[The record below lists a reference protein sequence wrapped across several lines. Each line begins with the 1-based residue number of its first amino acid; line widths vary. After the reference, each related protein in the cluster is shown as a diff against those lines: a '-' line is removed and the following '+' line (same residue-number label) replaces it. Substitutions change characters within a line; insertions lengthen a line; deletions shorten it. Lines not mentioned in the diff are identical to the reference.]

1 MTIPRRSFKTIG
13 TNVTKIVKPLIS
25 KRGFGNSEIINNWV
39 NIVGN
44 KLAQNIMPQ
53 KISYNCN
60 SNLDGVL
67 LLRVNSSSVA
77 LEIQYVEKQI
87 INKINTYFGF
97 RAIGRIKIIQGPI
110 PSPERKLT
118 SKIRSIAKTDK
129 IELERKLN
137 SIKDPDLRVALAAL
151 GTAIIKK

>member
-1 MTIPRRSFKTIG
+1 MTIPRRKFKTIG

-39 NIVGN
+39 NIVGD
-44 KLAQNIMPQ
+44 KLAQNITPQ
-53 KISYNCN
+53 KISYNRN
-60 SNLDGVL
+60 SDVDGVL

-77 LEIQYVEKQI
+77 LEIQYIEKQI
-87 INKINTYFGF
+87 VNKINTYFGF
-97 RAIGRIKIIQGPI
+97 SAIGRIKIIQGPI
-110 PSPERKLT
+110 PTPEK
-118 SKIRSIAKTDK
+118 KIVDKIKTVANTDK

-137 SIKDPDLRVALAAL
+137 SVKDPDLRVALAAL

>member
-1 MTIPRRSFKTIG
+1 MTIPRRKFKTIG

-39 NIVGN
+39 NIVGD
-44 KLAQNIMPQ
+44 KLAQNITPQ
-53 KISYNCN
+53 KISYNSN

-77 LEIQYVEKQI
+77 LEIQYIGKQI

-110 PSPERKLT
+110 PTPEK
-118 SKIRSIAKTDK
+118 KIANKIKTVANTDK
-129 IELERKLN
+129 IELEKKLN
-137 SIKDPDLRVALAAL
+137 SVKDPDLRVALAAL
-151 GTAIIKK
+151 GAAIIKK

>member
-53 KISYNCN
+53 KISYNSN
-60 SNLDGVL
+60 YNLDGVL

-129 IELERKLN
+129 IELERKLT

>member
-39 NIVGN
+39 NIVGD

-53 KISYNCN
+53 KISYNST

>member
-1 MTIPRRSFKTIG
+1 MTIPRRKFKTIG

-39 NIVGN
+39 NIVGD
-44 KLAQNIMPQ
+44 KLAQNITPQ
-53 KISYNCN
+53 KISYNRN
-60 SNLDGVL
+60 SNVDGVL

-77 LEIQYVEKQI
+77 LEIQYIEKQI
-87 INKINTYFGF
+87 VNKINTYFGF
-97 RAIGRIKIIQGPI
+97 GAIGRIKIIQGPI
-110 PSPERKLT
+110 PAPEK
-118 SKIRSIAKTDK
+118 KIVDKIKTVANTDK

-137 SIKDPDLRVALAAL
+137 SVKDPDLRVALAAL

>member
-1 MTIPRRSFKTIG
+1 MTIPRRKFKTIG

-39 NIVGN
+39 NIVGD
-44 KLAQNIMPQ
+44 KLAQNITPQ
-53 KISYNCN
+53 KISYNRN
-60 SNLDGVL
+60 SNVDGVL

-77 LEIQYVEKQI
+77 LEIQYIEKQI
-87 INKINTYFGF
+87 VNKINTYFGF
-97 RAIGRIKIIQGPI
+97 SAIGRIKIIQGPI
-110 PSPERKLT
+110 PTPEK
-118 SKIRSIAKTDK
+118 KIVDKIKTVANTDK

-137 SIKDPDLRVALAAL
+137 SVKDPDLRVALAAL

>member
-39 NIVGN
+39 NIVGD

-53 KISYNCN
+53 KISYNSN
-60 SNLDGVL
+60 PNLDGVL

-77 LEIQYVEKQI
+77 LEIQYIEKQI

-97 RAIGRIKIIQGPI
+97 RAIARIKIIQGPI
-110 PSPERKLT
+110 PTPKK
-118 SKIRSIAKTDK
+118 KIATKNKTVANTDK
-129 IELERKLN
+129 MELERKLN
-137 SIKDPDLRVALAAL
+137 SEKDQELRAALAAL
-151 GTAIIKK
+151 GTAIVKK

>member
-1 MTIPRRSFKTIG
+1 MTIPRKKFKTIG

-39 NIVGN
+39 NIVGD
-44 KLAQNIMPQ
+44 KLAQNITPQ
-53 KISYNCN
+53 KISYNRN
-60 SNLDGVL
+60 SNVDGVL

-77 LEIQYVEKQI
+77 LEIQYIEKQI
-87 INKINTYFGF
+87 VNKINTYFGF
-97 RAIGRIKIIQGPI
+97 SAIGRIKIIQGPI
-110 PSPERKLT
+110 PTPEK
-118 SKIRSIAKTDK
+118 KIVDKIKTVANTDK

-137 SIKDPDLRVALAAL
+137 SVKDPDLRVALAAL

>member
-53 KISYNCN
+53 KISYNSN

-129 IELERKLN
+129 IELERKLT

>member
-1 MTIPRRSFKTIG
+1 MTIPRRKFKTIG

-39 NIVGN
+39 NIVGD
-44 KLAQNIMPQ
+44 KLAQNITPQ
-53 KISYNCN
+53 KISYNNN
-60 SNLDGVL
+60 SNVEGVL

-77 LEIQYVEKQI
+77 LELQYIEKQI
-87 INKINTYFGF
+87 VNKINTYFGF
-97 RAIGRIKIIQGPI
+97 NAVGRIKIIQGPI
-110 PSPERKLT
+110 PAPEK
-118 SKIRSIAKTDK
+118 KITNKIKTIANTDK

-137 SIKDPDLRVALAAL
+137 SVKDPDLRVALAAL

>member
-1 MTIPRRSFKTIG
+1 MTIPRRKFKTIG

-39 NIVGN
+39 NIVGD
-44 KLAQNIMPQ
+44 KLAQNITPQ
-53 KISYNCN
+53 KISYNNN
-60 SNLDGVL
+60 SNVDGVL

-77 LEIQYVEKQI
+77 LEIQYIEKQI
-87 INKINTYFGF
+87 VNKINTYFGF
-97 RAIGRIKIIQGPI
+97 SAIGRIKIIQGPI
-110 PSPERKLT
+110 PTPEK
-118 SKIRSIAKTDK
+118 KIANKIKTVANIDK

-137 SIKDPDLRVALAAL
+137 SVKDPDLRVALAAL

>member
-39 NIVGN
+39 NIVGD
-44 KLAQNIMPQ
+44 KLAHNIIPQ
-53 KISYNCN
+53 KISYNSN

>member
-1 MTIPRRSFKTIG
+1 MTIPRRKFKTIG

-39 NIVGN
+39 NIVGD
-44 KLAQNIMPQ
+44 KLAQNITPQ
-53 KISYNCN
+53 KISYNRN
-60 SNLDGVL
+60 SNVDGVL

-77 LEIQYVEKQI
+77 LEIQYIEKQI
-87 INKINTYFGF
+87 VNKINTYFGF
-97 RAIGRIKIIQGPI
+97 SAIGRIKIIQGPI
-110 PSPERKLT
+110 PAPEK
-118 SKIRSIAKTDK
+118 KIANKIKTVANIDK

-137 SIKDPDLRVALAAL
+137 SVKDPDLRLALAAL

>member
-1 MTIPRRSFKTIG
+1 MTIPSRKFKTIG

-39 NIVGN
+39 NIVGD
-44 KLAQNIMPQ
+44 KLAQNITPQ
-53 KISYNCN
+53 KISYNRN
-60 SNLDGVL
+60 SNVDGVL

-77 LEIQYVEKQI
+77 LEIQYIEKQI
-87 INKINTYFGF
+87 VNKINTYFGF
-97 RAIGRIKIIQGPI
+97 SAIGRIKIIQGPI
-110 PSPERKLT
+110 PTPEK
-118 SKIRSIAKTDK
+118 KIVDKIKTVANTDK

-137 SIKDPDLRVALAAL
+137 SVKDPDLRVALAAL